1 MVTTIVGNRLLG
13 PLLAHGGVASVAT
26 VSELV
31 PEAAGGDEG
40 HLVLVLAHVDL
51 ALGVR
56 LVQRTYLP
64 VDAAHDVRIGEGLLQ
79 GMKVERQRCWV
90 ADTRH
95 ADMNLR
101 RGGWPVV

>member
-13 PLLAHGGVASVAT
+13 PLLAHGGVTSVAA

-40 HLVLVLAHVDL
+40 HHLVLAHVDL

-56 LVQRTYLP
+56 LVQGAYLP
-64 VDAAHDVRIGEGLLQ
+64 VDAAHDVRIGEGVFQ
-79 GMKVERQRCWV
+79 GMKI
-90 ADTRH
+90 
-95 ADMNLR
+95 
-101 RGGWPVV
+101 

>member
-1 MVTTIVGNRLLG
+1 MVTTIVGYRLLG
-13 PLLAHGGVASVAT
+13 PLLAHGGVTSVAA

-40 HLVLVLAHVDL
+40 HHLVLAHVDL

-64 VDAAHDVRIGEGLLQ
+64 VDAAHDVRISEGLLQ
-79 GMKVERQRCWV
+79 GMKVEQQRCWV

-101 RGGWPVV
+101 GGWAVV

>member
-1 MVTTIVGNRLLG
+1 MVTTIVGYRLLG
-13 PLLAHGGVASVAT
+13 PLLAHGGVTSVAA

-40 HLVLVLAHVDL
+40 HHLVLAHVDL

-56 LVQRTYLP
+56 LVQGAYLP
-64 VDAAHDVRIGEGLLQ
+64 VDAAHDVRISEGLLQ

-101 RGGWPVV
+101 RGGWPMV

>member
-1 MVTTIVGNRLLG
+1 MVTTIVGYRLLG
-13 PLLAHGGVASVAT
+13 PLLAHGGVTSVAA

-40 HLVLVLAHVDL
+40 HHLVLAHVDL

-64 VDAAHDVRIGEGLLQ
+64 VDAAHDVRISEGLLQ
-79 GMKVERQRCWV
+79 GMKVEQQRCWV
-90 ADTRH
+90 ADTRK
-95 ADMNLR
+95 
-101 RGGWPVV
+101 GGWPVV